1 MTKEELLARF
11 TEDTVDLMRSPL
23 TDPMSTRQADMY
35 TAYCRGVDTATSI
48 NSGPPPLVSEPF
60 TEEELKMRDRVRAAF
75 KRGRELHVYQK
86 DDGTLTYRTKKSKTL
101 ANDYYSTYIGC
112 FLTAKEAIKILPEY
126 L

>member
-11 TEDTVDLMRSPL
+11 TEDTADLMRSPL
-23 TDPMSTRQADMY
+23 TNPMSTRQADMY
-35 TAYCRGVDTATSI
+35 ISYCRGIEATTHI
-48 NSGPPPLVSEPF
+48 NRGTPPLVSEP
-60 TEEELKMRDRVRAAF
+60 TTQEELHMRDRVRAAF
-75 KRGRELHVYQK
+75 RRGRELHVYQK

-112 FLTAKEAIKILPEY
+112 FLSAKEAIKILPEY